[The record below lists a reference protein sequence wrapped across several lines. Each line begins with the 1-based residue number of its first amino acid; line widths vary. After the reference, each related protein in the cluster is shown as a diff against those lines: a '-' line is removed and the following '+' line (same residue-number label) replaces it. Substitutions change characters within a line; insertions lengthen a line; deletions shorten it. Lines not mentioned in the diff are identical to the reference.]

1 MRCESMALTLT
12 TDDCVHLWGAGHC
25 AGCRIG
31 ARIAME
37 RRLAR
42 AHTTA
47 LLAMP
52 PEQASIYAA
61 GMWMFRKS
69 AAAKAAWARKRAAN
83 LTADG
88 PTRTGRAML
97 GALEQLADGEVV

>member
-1 MRCESMALTLT
+1 MVMRCESMALTLT
-12 TDDCVHLWGAGHC
+12 DDDCVHLWGNGHC
-25 AGCRIG
+25 AGCKIG

-52 PEQASIYAA
+52 LEQASIYAA
-61 GMWMFRKS
+61 GMWMFRN
-69 AAAKAAWARKRAAN
+69 R
-83 LTADG
+83 G
-88 PTRTGRAML
+88 
-97 GALEQLADGEVV
+97 GAL